1 MATDSSLGAIPMNSM
16 IVDMQGATS
25 GLSTSLGGSNVSVA
39 RKFPNEMKP
48 GREGVGGDQNVQVST
63 ALAIA
68 WKEDLDAGPLLTSL
82 FQLFGEDLFS
92 FIPKPELS
100 FFL

>member
-1 MATDSSLGAIPMNSM
+1 MATDSTLGAIPMNSM
-16 IVDMQGATS
+16 MVDIQGATS
-25 GLSTSLGGSNVSVA
+25 SMPLGGPNVGVA

-48 GREGVGGDQNVQVST
+48 GREGVGGEQDVKGSST
-63 ALAIA
+63 LAVA
-68 WKEDLDAGPLLTSL
+68 WKEDLDVGPLLTSL